1 MLSVCLYCACR
12 ENWLYS
18 SLPCILKPCKFTK
31 NYKIIKCNCIMV
43 SKIVLTFFVG
53 QILLAILFFYLL
65 PISSASKYQKSTVKI
80 EKSNKPIINLKQ
92 GKNNFLQSII
102 FSYYIHPCKK
112 NYIMYWNFDLKS

>member
-1 MLSVCLYCACR
+1 
-12 ENWLYS
+12 
-18 SLPCILKPCKFTK
+18 
-31 NYKIIKCNCIMV
+31 MV

-80 EKSNKPIINLKQ
+80 EKSSKPIINLKQ

-102 FSYYIHPCKK
+102 FSYYSITSQFMTSQFTDHPIHG
-112 NYIMYWNFDLKS
+112 FLKMS